1 MTDTPHDLA
10 QRFYST
16 LLAGDWPGLRALLHD
31 DASWTLP
38 GEHAVSGTVVGGDAV
53 VARLQQVAGYGVRFT
68 LLHILASRDDVALS
82 QHNTGRRGELVLD
95 EHLATVLRLR
105 DGLIA
110 EAETFASD
118 VPGMNAFF
126 V

>member
-1 MTDTPHDLA
+1 MTNTAHLIG
-10 QRFYST
+10 QRFYSA

-38 GEHAVSGTVVGGDAV
+38 GEHVISGTVVGGDAV
-53 VARLQQVAGYGVRFT
+53 IAQLQQVAGYGVQFE
-68 LLHILASRDDVALS
+68 LLHILSSRNNVALS